1 MTQAGYL
8 SSHFHDLVASVVTA
22 RAIDVRGDP
31 NLFGALVG
39 RMLPIRSRLFVRQLL
54 LIRGSS
60 EGWAVPLSTHLLVPE
75 HACYISSLA
84 CDARQDHGSGLTMS
98 IWGGKRCNRGY

>member
-8 SSHFHDLVASVVTA
+8 SSHFHDLATSVVAA

-54 LIRGSS
+54 LIHGSS
-60 EGWAVPLSTHLLVPE
+60 EGWAGLLPTHLFALE
-75 HACYISSLA
+75 HACDVASLA
-84 CDARQDHGSGLTMS
+84 SAARQDHG
-98 IWGGKRCNRGY
+98 

>member
-8 SSHFHDLVASVVTA
+8 SSRFYDLVAILVTA

-54 LIRGSS
+54 LIHGSS
-60 EGWAVPLSTHLLVPE
+60 EGWACPSTHLLVLE
-75 HACYISSLA
+75 HARAGSSQA
-84 CDARQDHGSGLTMS
+84 SAEAQDHSSGLNRPV
-98 IWGGKRCNRGY
+98 WGRRGV